1 MDAVA
6 IALGLLQDSQVEV
19 DLKALGRSYLDRG
32 RRVLCERHRQG
43 AGGMEVAAAYSTVMD
58 HLIRYLFSSLS
69 AEILPRFRGQGA
81 GLALVAQGGYGR
93 GELNPYSDIDL
104 LFLHNGKV
112 HPFFAALNERVL
124 HTLWDL
130 GLEVGYA
137 TRSISDCIRLAES
150 DMKIRTALLD
160 ARFLCGDFQLFGE
173 FNKNIESKLLKKG
186 IGRFVREKING
197 STARHKAYGGSVYL
211 LEPEVKEGLGG
222 LRDIQTA
229 RWIARAKLKA
239 KDLDSLVN
247 HGIIDLADL
256 AALKESQDFLMRV
269 RNEMHFVAGKHQDQL
284 TFEQQEKVSEAL
296 GFASEGTLRGV
307 EVFMRAYYL
316 HAMQISRLAELI
328 VHRVTDCDKPRFTDS
343 LMFGRALRE
352 GVRISKGHIT
362 VTKPEIIKNDP
373 ANLIRI
379 FDDAQK
385 YRCRV
390 SHETRELLRG
400 QISSIDD
407 QFRRSAA
414 ANQPFFSILKWKDSV
429 YETLVEMHRAGVL
442 GAFIPEFNHLLCMV
456 LHDAYHTYTV
466 DEHSLMLIQE
476 IERLRAGKYVSS
488 LPLLTQIARE
498 TDKIELLYLGMM
510 FHDIGKGFG
519 GGHSEI
525 GANLVRT
532 IARRMKLN
540 ADDEALVEF
549 LVRHHLLMTNTAFR
563 RDLEDDRTIFEFAK
577 TMSSVNNLKMLYLLT
592 FADVKAVGP
601 DVWNPWKA
609 SLLGE
614 LYVKTLN
621 LLEEAEK
628 GEFQREDI
636 RAVLRRIQGR
646 VRRQLLELPQPE
658 AKVDEFIDRMPDRYF
673 LSTPEA
679 DIPKHFALMDKFR
692 GKGALSYVEHFP
704 ERNCSSVVIC
714 TNDRPGLFASITGV
728 LTSLS
733 LNILNARIFTASD
746 GRIIDVFRISHSGR
760 PELVMAE
767 AKWAKFKTILDSV
780 LEGTTD
786 VVRLVDAAKPSLY
799 LLKRAPKVSTVI
811 NIDNEASDD
820 FSIVEVF
827 TDDRMG
833 VLFNITHSL
842 HLLGLSIHVAK
853 ISTNVDQVAD
863 VFYVTD
869 SSGNKIADPERVE
882 EVRSYLFQSLAPHDV
897 TDERRAEPV
906 H

>member
-6 IALGLLQDSQVEV
+6 ISLSLLQNTQVEV
-19 DLKALGRSYLDRG
+19 DLKALGRSYLERG
-32 RRVLCERHRQG
+32 RRELCARHRQG
-43 AGGMEVAAAYSTVMD
+43 AGGMEVAAAFSTVMD
-58 HLIRYLFSSLS
+58 HLIRYLFSSLG
-69 AEILPRFRGQGA
+69 AELLPRFRGQGG
-81 GLALVAQGGYGR
+81 GLALIAQGGYGR

-104 LFLHNGKV
+104 LFLHDGKV
-112 HPFFAALNERVL
+112 EPFCQALNERLL

-130 GLEVGYA
+130 GLDVGHA
-137 TRSISDCIRLAES
+137 SRRIADCVRLGES

-160 ARFLCGDFQLFGE
+160 TRFLCGDFALYGE
-173 FNKNIESKLLKKG
+173 FAKSLENKLLKKG
-186 IGRFVREKING
+186 IKRFVQAKIDE
-197 STARHKAYGGSVYL
+197 SQTRHKTYGGSVYL

-222 LRDIQTA
+222 LRDIHTA
-229 RWIARAKLKA
+229 RWIARAQLKA
-239 KDLDSLVN
+239 KDLDALVPLN
-247 HGIIDLADL
+247 VINANDLAG
-256 AALKESQDFLMRV
+256 LKESQEFLMRV
-269 RNEMHFVAGKHQDQL
+269 RNEMHFACAKHQDQL

-296 GFASEGTLRGV
+296 GFESEGTLRGV

-328 VHRVTDCDKPRFTDS
+328 VHRTTDS
-343 LMFGRALRE
+343 GKPGLTEKLIGRNLRE
-352 GVRISKGHIT
+352 GVRIAKGQLAIT
-362 VTKPEIIKNDP
+362 KAEVLRSDP

-385 YRCRV
+385 FRCKV
-390 SHETRELLRG
+390 SHESRELMRAHADA
-400 QISSIDD
+400 IDD
-407 QFRRSAA
+407 EFRRSTA
-414 ANQPFFSILKWKDSV
+414 ANQPFFSILRWKDGV

-466 DEHSLMLIQE
+466 DEHSLMLVQE
-476 IERLRAGKYVSS
+476 IERLRGGVYEAT
-488 LPLLTQIARE
+488 LPLLTQVARE
-498 TDKIELLYLGMM
+498 AEKIELLYLGMM

-519 GGHSEI
+519 GGHSEV
-525 GANLVRT
+525 GAKLVRP
-532 IARRMKLN
+532 IARRMHLN
-540 ADDEALVEF
+540 ADDGALVEF

-563 RDLEDDRTIFEFAK
+563 RDLEDEKTIFEFAK
-577 TMSSVNNLKMLYLLT
+577 TMGTVNNLKMLYLLT

-601 DVWNPWKA
+601 DVWNPWKS

-621 LLEEAEK
+621 LLEDAEK
-628 GEFQREDI
+628 GELPREDV
-636 RAVLRRIQGR
+636 RAVLRRTQAR
-646 VRRQLLELPQPE
+646 VRRQLVALPAPE
-658 AKVDEFIDRMPDRYF
+658 ETVDSFVDAMPDRYF

-679 DIPKHFALMDKFR
+679 DIAKHFALMDKFR
-692 GKGALSYVEHFP
+692 GKGALHYVEHFP

-714 TNDRPGLFASITGV
+714 TQDRPGLFASITGV

-733 LNILNARIFTASD
+733 LDILNARIFTASD
-746 GRIIDVFRISHSGR
+746 GRILDVFRISHRGR

-767 AKWAKFKTILDSV
+767 AKWAKFKTVLDNV
-780 LEGTTD
+780 LEGKVD
-786 VVRLVDAAKPSLY
+786 VVRLVEAAKPSLY
-799 LLKRAPKVSTVI
+799 LLKRAPRVSTVI
-811 NIDNEASDD
+811 NIDNDASDD
-820 FSIVEVF
+820 FSIVEIF

-869 SSGNKIADPERVE
+869 SSGRKIADAERVA
-882 EVRSYLFQSLAPHDV
+882 EVKIYLFQSLAPENV
-897 TDERRAEPV
+897 ASERRAESV

>member
-1 MDAVA
+1 
-6 IALGLLQDSQVEV
+6 
-19 DLKALGRSYLDRG
+19 
-32 RRVLCERHRQG
+32 
-43 AGGMEVAAAYSTVMD
+43 
-58 HLIRYLFSSLS
+58 
-69 AEILPRFRGQGA
+69 
-81 GLALVAQGGYGR
+81 
-93 GELNPYSDIDL
+93 
-104 LFLHNGKV
+104 
-112 HPFFAALNERVL
+112 
-124 HTLWDL
+124 
-130 GLEVGYA
+130 
-137 TRSISDCIRLAES
+137 
-150 DMKIRTALLD
+150 MKIRTALLD

-186 IGRFVREKING
+186 IGRFVRDKINE

-229 RWIARAKLKA
+229 RWIARARLKA
-239 KDLDSLVN
+239 RDLDSLVN
-247 HGIIDLADL
+247 HGIIEPADL
-256 AALKESQDFLMRV
+256 SALKESQDFLMRV
-269 RNEMHFVAGKHQDQL
+269 RNEMHFATGKHQDQL

-296 GFASEGTLRGV
+296 GFEREGTLRGV

-316 HAMQISRLAELI
+316 HAMQISRLSELI
-328 VHRVTDCDKPRFTDS
+328 VHRVTDCDKPRFTDTV
-343 LMFGRALRE
+343 MFGRALRE

-362 VTKPEIIKNDP
+362 ITRPEIIKSDP

-390 SHETRELLRG
+390 SHDTRELLRAHA
-400 QISSIDD
+400 SLIDD
-407 QFRRSAA
+407 EFRRSAA

-429 YETLVEMHRAGVL
+429 YETLVELHRAGVL

-498 TDKIELLYLGMM
+498 ADKIELLYLGMM

-540 ADDEALVEF
+540 ADDGALVEF
-549 LVRHHLLMTNTAFR
+549 LVRHHLLMTHTAFR

-628 GEFQREDI
+628 GEFPREDI
-636 RAVLRRIQGR
+636 RAVLRRIQAR
-646 VRRQLLELPQPE
+646 VRRQLIGLSQPE
-658 AKVDEFIDRMPDRYF
+658 AKVDDFLERMPDRYF

-679 DIPKHFALMDKFR
+679 DIPNHYALMDKFR

-714 TNDRPGLFASITGV
+714 SDDRPGLFAAITGV

-746 GRIIDVFRISHSGR
+746 GRILDVFRISHSGR

-767 AKWAKFKTILDSV
+767 SKWTKFTTVLDSV
-780 LEGTTD
+780 LEGKTD
-786 VVRLVDAAKPSLY
+786 VVSLVDAAKPSLY

-820 FSIVEVF
+820 FSIVEIF

-869 SSGNKIADPERVE
+869 SSGKKIAGTERVE

>member
-6 IALGLLQDSQVEV
+6 ISLALLQDSQVEV
-19 DLKALGRSYLDRG
+19 DLKALGRSYLERG
-32 RRVLCERHRQG
+32 RRELFERHRQG
-43 AGGMEVAAAYSTVMD
+43 AGGLEVAAAYSTVMD
-58 HLIRYLFSSLS
+58 HMIRYLFSSLG
-69 AEILPRFRGQGA
+69 AELLPRFRGQEA
-81 GLALVAQGGYGR
+81 GLALIAQGGYGR

-104 LFLHNGKV
+104 LFLHKGRV
-112 HPFFAALNERVL
+112 GPFPTVLNERLL

-130 GLEVGYA
+130 GLDVGHA
-137 TRSISDCIRLAES
+137 TRSIADCNRLGES

-160 ARFLCGDFQLFGE
+160 ARFLCGDFRLFGE
-173 FNKNIESKLLKKG
+173 FNKNLENKLLKKG
-186 IGRFVREKING
+186 IGRFVREKVDE
-197 STARHKAYGGSVYL
+197 SHARHEAYGGSVYL

-229 RWIARAKLKA
+229 RWIARAMLRV
-239 KDLDSLVN
+239 KDLDGLVT
-247 HGIIDLADL
+247 HGIIGPADL
-256 AALKESQDFLMRV
+256 AGLKESQDFLMRV
-269 RNEMHFVAGKHQDQL
+269 RNEMHFTTRKHQDQL

-296 GFASEGTLRGV
+296 GFQSEGTLRGV

-316 HAMQISRLAELI
+316 HAMQISRLSELI
-328 VHRVTDCDKPRFTDS
+328 VHRVTDSDKPRFTDK
-343 LMFGRALRE
+343 LIFGRTLRE
-352 GVRISKGHIT
+352 GVRISKGNLTIT
-362 VTKPEIIKNDP
+362 KTEVLQNDP
-373 ANLIRI
+373 ANLIRV

-390 SHETRELLRG
+390 SHETRELLR
-400 QISSIDD
+400 SHLHLIDNR
-407 QFRRSAA
+407 FRCSAA
-414 ANQPFFSILKWKDSV
+414 ANKPFFSILKWKDSV

-476 IERLRAGKYVSS
+476 IEKLRSGNYEAA
-488 LPLLTQIARE
+488 LPLLTQVARDAE
-498 TDKIELLYLGMM
+498 KIELLYLGMM

-525 GANLVRT
+525 GANLVRA

-540 ADDEALVEF
+540 ADDGALVEF
-549 LVRHHLLMTNTAFR
+549 LVRHHLLMTSTAFR
-563 RDLEDDRTIFEFAK
+563 RDLEDERTIFEFAK
-577 TMSSVNNLKMLYLLT
+577 TMSSVNNLKMLFLLT

-601 DVWNPWKA
+601 DVWNSWKA

-614 LYVKTLN
+614 LYVKALN
-621 LLEEAEK
+621 ILEEAEK
-628 GEFQREDI
+628 GEFPREDM

-646 VRRQLLELPQPE
+646 VRNQLLALPQSE
-658 AKVDEFIDRMPDRYF
+658 ANVDEFIDAMPDRYF
-673 LSTPEA
+673 LSTSEA
-679 DIPKHFALMDKFR
+679 EIPKHFALMEKFH

-704 ERNCSSVVIC
+704 ERNCSSVAVC
-714 TNDRPGLFASITGV
+714 TQDRPGLFASITGV

-746 GRIIDVFRISHSGR
+746 GRILDVFRISHSGR

-767 AKWAKFKTILDSV
+767 SKWAKFKTVLDNV
-780 LEGTTD
+780 LEGKAD

-820 FSIVEVF
+820 FSIVEIF

-833 VLFNITHSL
+833 VLFKITHSL

-869 SSGNKIADPERVE
+869 RSGKKIASAERVE
-882 EVRSYLFQSLAPHDV
+882 EVKNFLFENLAPHDA